1 MRRLFLSYHS
11 PGGAQRRRQALVGA
25 LVALLALVGVGWAV
39 RAGAVLLTLEDGPSV
54 LTAEQE
60 EEKAAKPG
68 SDFKECATDCPTMV
82 VVPAGTFTMGSPESE
97 KDRSSLAP
105 SARNTRWR
113 SPSPSRS
120 AKPR

>member
-1 MRRLFLSYHS
+1 MRRWFLSYHS

-25 LVALLALVGVGWAV
+25 LVAVLAFVGVGWAV
-39 RAGAVLLTLEDGPSV
+39 RAGAALEDGPSV

-60 EEKAAKPG
+60 KEKAAKPG
-68 SDFKECATDCPTMV
+68 SDFKECATGCPTMV

-105 SARNTRWR
+105 SARNTRWP